1 MVDSSSYPLIDVI
14 ESIVNVF
21 TVAASIYANLVL
33 TEESFYIR
41 KEFNFYRIGFGTHAV
56 SLLWNTYRAAVTSC
70 EKRSI
75 IGGLPVQFVEKKTK
89 CKWYHVLN

>member
-1 MVDSSSYPLIDVI
+1 MADPSSYPLIDVI

-41 KEFNFYRIGFGTHAV
+41 KEFNFYRIGFGTQ
-56 SLLWNTYRAAVTSC
+56 T
-70 EKRSI
+70 
-75 IGGLPVQFVEKKTK
+75 
-89 CKWYHVLN
+89 